1 MPIPSRKKLA
11 NAVRALSMDAIEK
24 AHSGH
29 PGAPLGMADIA
40 EVLWNDFMR
49 HNPANPAWF
58 NRDRFVLSNG
68 HASMLLYSLLHLS
81 GYDVS
86 IEDIKQFRQLHS
98 RTPGHPEH
106 DLTPGVET
114 TTGPLGQGIANGV
127 GMALAEKMLAA
138 RFNRDDFSLVDHFT
152 YVFAGDGCLME
163 GISHECCSL
172 AGTLGLGKLI
182 LFYDDNG
189 ISIDGP
195 VTGWFADDTP
205 RRFKAYGWHVVRD
218 VDGHNPEAVKK
229 AVIEAHAQTL
239 KPSLI
244 CCKTVIGRGAPNACG
259 KAGCHGAPL
268 GREEI
273 AAAREKL
280 SWPHAPFVIPAA
292 IYAAWDARKKG
303 AQMERQWHEL
313 MAVYD
318 KRYPE
323 AAQELKRRIAAL
335 LPESFAAQAA
345 EFIETLEAEGG
356 NMASRKASQKAI
368 ERYAPMLPELIGG
381 SADLTS
387 SNLTNWSGTK
397 VLCSPADYDSNYV
410 RYGVRELAMAAMMNG
425 ITLHGGFIPYGG
437 TFLVFSDYARN
448 AIRMSALMKIRVI
461 YVLSHDSIGV
471 GEDGPTHQPIE
482 HIASLRLVPG
492 LSLWRPADTVETA
505 VAWQAAIENEH
516 GPTCLILSR
525 QTLPHLGREEEQLA
539 NINRGGYVLRDC
551 QGTPEAII
559 IATGSEVGTA
569 VKAAAIIAA
578 KGYAVR
584 VVSMPSVDRFE
595 AQDSRYQEEVLPAQV
610 KARVVVE
617 AGRTTGW
624 HKYAGSQGQII
635 GIDRFGES
643 APGDELFNYF
653 GIQAQAVAETMLN
666 VLQGREVPR

>member
-1 MPIPSRKKLA
+1 MPSRKKLA

-24 AHSGH
+24 ARSGH

-86 IEDIKQFRQLHS
+86 IEDLKQFRQLHS

-106 DLTPGVET
+106 NITPGVET

-127 GMALAEKMLAA
+127 GMALAERMLAA
-138 RFNRDDFSLVDHFT
+138 RFNRDDFRLVDHFT

-195 VTGWFADDTP
+195 VAGWFSDNTP
-205 RRFKAYGWHVVRD
+205 KRFEAYGWHVVN

-229 AVIEAHAQTL
+229 AIIEARAQTL

-259 KAGCHGAPL
+259 QAGCHGSPL

-273 AAAREKL
+273 AAARKEL
-280 SWPHAPFVIPAA
+280 SWPQAPFVIPADV
-292 IYAAWDARKKG
+292 YTAWDAKKKG
-303 AQMERQWHEL
+303 AQMERQWNEL
-313 MAVYD
+313 MAAYG

-323 AAQELKRRIAAL
+323 PAQEFKRRMAAL
-335 LPESFAAQAA
+335 LPESFAALAT
-345 EFIETLEAEGG
+345 EFIKTLEAKGLD
-356 NMASRKASQKAI
+356 MASRKASQEAI
-368 ERYAPMLPELIGG
+368 EQYAPILPELIGG

-397 VLCSPADYDSNYV
+397 ALCPADYDGNYI
-410 RYGVRELAMAAMMNG
+410 RYGVRELAMAAIMNG
-425 ITLHGGFIPYGG
+425 MALHGGFIPYGG

-482 HIASLRLVPG
+482 HIASLRLIPG

-505 VAWQAAIENEH
+505 AAWQAAIENKH

-525 QTLPHLGREEEQLA
+525 QTLPHLGRAEGQLA
-539 NINRGGYVLRDC
+539 NINRGGYVLRDGR
-551 QGTPEAII
+551 GTPEAII

-569 VKAAAIIAA
+569 VKAAAILEAQ
-578 KGYAVR
+578 GHTGVR

-595 AQDSRYQEEVLPAQV
+595 AQDSSYQEKVLPAQV

-653 GIQAQAVAETMLN
+653 GLLARTVAQTVLN
-666 VLQGREVPR
+666 ILQGREVPK